1 MGSHWTNINI
11 TTTTITKKA
20 GGKMARSGAPV
31 TIRDFLNDDPFFK
44 NTWEDFDKLTE
55 GMFSE
60 PRSTWKR
67 FDQDFRNQT
76 CMQKSS
82 QETTSGEERRESIN
96 ESRSLMRNDSN
107 SRQNNGWMS
116 PHHWMLPGLNSKFP
130 KGLDSLKT
138 NEDDS
143 KMEVSL
149 DTAQY
154 RPDELKI
161 TVDKGVVCVEGRHE
175 EKAED
180 GSKMVSRSF
189 SRKYTLP
196 RGSNGQDVV
205 SNLSSDG
212 VLVITA
218 PKNNPAIK

>member
-1 MGSHWTNINI
+1 MGI
-11 TTTTITKKA
+11 TTTTRTKKS

-67 FDQDFRNQT
+67 FDHDFRNRT
-76 CMQKSS
+76 CMQESS
-82 QETTSGEERRESIN
+82 QETTSREERRESIK
-96 ESRSLMRNDSN
+96 ESSSLMRNDST
-107 SRQNNGWMS
+107 SRQHNNGWMS

-149 DTAQY
+149 
-154 RPDELKI
+154 E
-161 TVDKGVVCVEGRHE
+161 KGVVTVEGKHE

-180 GSKMVSRSF
+180 GSKMVSRMF
-189 SRKYTLP
+189 SKKYTLP
-196 RGSNGQDVV
+196 ADAKDEDVV
-205 SNLSSDG
+205 SKLSSDG
-212 VLVITA
+212 ILVVTA
-218 PKNNPAIK
+218 PRNS

>member
-1 MGSHWTNINI
+1 MGSHRTNINI
-11 TTTTITKKA
+11 TTTKKA

-31 TIRDFLNDDPFFK
+31 TIRDFLSDDPFFK

-60 PRSTWKR
+60 PKSTWKR
-67 FDQDFRNQT
+67 FDQDFRNRT

-96 ESRSLMRNDSN
+96 ESRSLMRND
-107 SRQNNGWMS
+107 
-116 PHHWMLPGLNSKFP
+116 LNSKFP

-149 DTAQY
+149 DTSQY
-154 RPDELKI
+154 RPDELK
-161 TVDKGVVCVEGRHE
+161 VSVEKGVVTVEGKHE

-180 GSKMVSRSF
+180 GSKMVSRMF
-189 SRKYTLP
+189 SKKYTLP
-196 RGSNGQDVV
+196 ADAKDEDVV
-205 SNLSSDG
+205 SKLSSDG
-212 VLVITA
+212 VLVVTA
-218 PKNNPAIK
+218 PRNSLAIK